1 MRKKLEDIYNIEFGS
16 YLGKKLNRYF
26 HQIGG
31 KLLKWSDLNSRPHG
45 ICKIPFEGSTERH
58 FKGKGRCVLEQLKQD
73 SIGKDRPNPT
83 WWCVCMETWELSD
96 VSSFSE
102 VPRQTLHFA
111 GDVESRSSYPSLHSQ
126 YSNSSPPLSRSALP
140 RVPSL
145 FFPYSTVSHFNAT
158 LISTLIF
165 QHSFPLH

>member
-1 MRKKLEDIYNIEFGS
+1 MRKKLEDIYNIEFSS

-31 KLLKWSDLNSRPHG
+31 KLLKWSDLKSRPHG

-58 FKGKGRCVLEQLKQD
+58 FKGKGRCVSEQLKQD

-145 FFPYSTVSHFNAT
+145 FLTYSTVSHFNAT
-158 LISTLIF
+158 LISTLIS